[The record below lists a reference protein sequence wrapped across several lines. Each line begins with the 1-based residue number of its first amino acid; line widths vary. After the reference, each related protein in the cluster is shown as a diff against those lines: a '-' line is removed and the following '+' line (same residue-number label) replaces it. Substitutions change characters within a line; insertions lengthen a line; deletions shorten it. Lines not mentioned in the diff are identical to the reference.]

1 MMLECFWQRGFFAE
15 TAASGVGGLRAMNQ
29 SPLGLVVL
37 DVMMPFIDGFEMTS
51 AEDAF
56 LKFAR
61 PGRRQCESPAPWRAW
76 QATR

>member
-1 MMLECFWQRGFFAE
+1 
-15 TAASGVGGLRAMNQ
+15 MNQ

-51 AEDAF
+51 AEEAF